1 MKTIKIYLFSILF
14 CAFTP
19 VFAQKDCFSYKTI
32 SEGGEKELSFP
43 VFSQNTFSEEVRDT
57 VLRLLVYNLGDTT
70 RNKKITIWKNN
81 GKILKTVHIG
91 NKAICVARQIN
102 NDLFDEFV
110 KSGIGSKKERK
121 AVNKRR
127 KALKKIHIWMNPLD
141 DRYKLIVKNG
151 EKSFYD
157 DLDTFMCGIFKERF
171 NFIEKVLQEME
182 EK

>member
-1 MKTIKIYLFSILF
+1 MKTAQIYLFLIFF
-14 CAFTP
+14 CVFTP
-19 VFAQKDCFSYKTI
+19 IFAQKDYFSYKTI
-32 SEGGEKELSFP
+32 TEGSEKELSFS
-43 VFSQNTFSEEVRDT
+43 VFSQNTFSEEVKDT

-81 GKILKTVHIG
+81 GKILKTVHIDS
-91 NKAICVARQIN
+91 KAIYVAKQIN

-110 KSGIGSKKERK
+110 KSGIGSKKEEK

-127 KALKKIHIWMNPLD
+127 KAQTALVWMNPLD
-141 DRYKLIVKNG
+141 DTYNLMVKNG

-157 DLDTFMCGIFKERF
+157 DLHPFMCGIFKERF

-182 EK
+182 AK